1 MEGGTLFKGLET
13 EDNTKFSLSILIAV
27 RLEYEYGAQS
37 DVRKGF
43 YEGRFQV
50 KELQSED
57 TPFILDRRD
66 DLNDGQK

>member
-1 MEGGTLFKGLET
+1 MEGDAFFKGLEV
-13 EDNTKFSLSILIAV
+13 EDNIKFSLPILTAV
-27 RLEYEYGAQS
+27 RLEYEYGTQS

-43 YEGRFQV
+43 YERRFQV

-66 DLNDGQK
+66 DLNDRQK

>member
-1 MEGGTLFKGLET
+1 MEGGTSFKGLET
-13 EDNTKFSLSILIAV
+13 EDNTKFSLSIAV

-43 YEGRFQV
+43 YERRFQV

-66 DLNDGQK
+66 DLNDRQK